1 MSMDIESVLKT
12 MAGAG
17 LGVLK
22 TYPPELR
29 ASFQAM
35 LAEQREDL
43 ALLGAA
49 RAAGE
54 IDAVEFQSELER
66 SEKVLEVKLL
76 TLEIEGKA
84 AAQKMA
90 EAACEA
96 FRTAIKVLV

>member
-12 MAGAG
+12 MADAC

-22 TYPPELR
+22 TYTPELR
-29 ASFQAM
+29 SSLQAI

-49 RAAGE
+49 RTAGE
-54 IDAVEFQSELER
+54 IDAAEFQSELDR
-66 SEKVLEVKLL
+66 SKKVLEVKLL
-76 TLEIEGKA
+76 TLEIEGKV

-96 FRTAIKVLV
+96 FRMAIKVLV